1 MLHPRSTYT
10 ARRRA
15 LHVKAH
21 PHLFHSPHLT
31 PLPSLRRTLQDGGW
45 FKEDEESAV
54 DRGESKP
61 SAWFRCLVILGCAV
75 AQLSGQTAMDSRF
88 QLELLEPH
96 SLRHLSN
103 AAVFH
108 TCELASLP
116 GYCWLWS
123 LFSAEAMLA
132 HNVSPRTVTKACVR
146 RHSCFVA
153 VRLCL
158 TPEG

>member
-1 MLHPRSTYT
+1 MKEEKMS
-10 ARRRA
+10 A
-15 LHVKAH
+15 
-21 PHLFHSPHLT
+21 
-31 PLPSLRRTLQDGGW
+31 SLRET
-45 FKEDEESAV
+45 DE
-54 DRGESKP
+54 P
-61 SAWFRCLVILGCAV
+61 SAWFRCLSILGCAV

-103 AAVFH
+103 PAVFH